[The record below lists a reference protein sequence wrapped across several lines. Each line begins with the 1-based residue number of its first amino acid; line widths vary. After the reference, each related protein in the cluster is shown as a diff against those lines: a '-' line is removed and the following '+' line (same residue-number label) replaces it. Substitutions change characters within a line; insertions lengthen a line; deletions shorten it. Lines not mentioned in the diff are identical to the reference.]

1 MINWLRATA
10 YMLAGRLAQRR
21 PMPGRFAID
30 ETNDFRGVRLIER
43 ETKKRFILD
52 KVVAGGMEGRWFE
65 GNNAGP
71 VQRFIPKKDLP
82 SYEFQGEVFYHG
94 YTARAENPYSY
105 ILGLFLGMS
114 WFYEKWDNWT
124 QGQFNKR
131 GLARQ
136 DRLQVLRLFV
146 NETSKD
152 DDYKVSIFGLMEA
165 LFTRRWFR
173 HPEGET
179 TNNYYKLVLRS
190 LVDSGDLRAIDNG
203 QRFELVPQGLTT
215 IAAYEL
221 EERRHHDAMRQQGRI
236 GWLTAVLICVG
247 IVQAL
252 ATYYAPGSAAQRP
265 TVSAPLSPA
274 TP

>member
-10 YMLAGRLAQRR
+10 YMVAGRMAQWR

-30 ETNDFRGVRLIER
+30 ETNDFRGVRLIEPT
-43 ETKKRFILD
+43 TKKRFIVD
-52 KVVAGGMEGRWFE
+52 KVVTGGMEGRWFE
-65 GNNAGP
+65 GNDAAP
-71 VQRFIPKKDLP
+71 VERFIPKKELP
-82 SYEFQGEVFYHG
+82 SYDFQGEEFYHG
-94 YTARAENPYSY
+94 YTGRAENPYSY
-105 ILGLFLGMS
+105 ILGLVLGMS

-179 TNNYYKLVLRS
+179 TNNYYQLVLRS
-190 LVDSGDLRAIDNG
+190 LVASGDLKAIDQG
-203 QRFELVPQGLTT
+203 DRFELAPQGLTT
-215 IAAYEL
+215 VASYEL
-221 EERRHHDAMRQQGRI
+221 EERRHHDNIRQQGRLGI
-236 GWLTAVLICVG
+236 LTAVLIGVG
-247 IVQAL
+247 VLQAA
-252 ATYYAPGSAAQRP
+252 ATYFAPGA
-265 TVSAPLSPA
+265 TAPNPAVGVPPSPKN
-274 TP
+274 